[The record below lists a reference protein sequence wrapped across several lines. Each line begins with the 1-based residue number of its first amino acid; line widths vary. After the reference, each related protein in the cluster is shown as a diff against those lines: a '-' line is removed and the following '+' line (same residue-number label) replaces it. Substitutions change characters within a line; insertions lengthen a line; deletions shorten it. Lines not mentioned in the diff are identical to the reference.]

1 MNPRSM
7 ARTIRIRTIVLLMF
21 STLVAVSSIPASMLR
36 AQNELKINE
45 TFTEIARMRSR
56 GEFDQAVEVLKKII
70 QDYTDSDQVI
80 RYAYNQLI
88 YTLDYRGD
96 SESMRVYARIALER
110 FPDLI
115 VTDEESDYVDPV
127 RLNPTYDQLRKEMFG
142 SVRIDNPEGCRVIL
156 DGVQV
161 GATPYYEPLVRAGV
175 HQLVLTKSGYYDY
188 EERLLVDPDGNHI
201 VATASLQRQ
210 RDKWWW
216 IYRVGPALVGS
227 AILTY
232 GLTRDS
238 GSDVPPDEPLPG
250 PPAPPT
256 N

>member
-1 MNPRSM
+1 MGFLSM
-7 ARTIRIRTIVLLMF
+7 ARILSIRAIFTVF
-21 STLVAVSSIPASMLR
+21 SLTVAVSTIIPAGILY
-36 AQNELKINE
+36 AQNEQAINA
-45 TFTEIARMRSR
+45 TFIEVTRMRSR
-56 GEFDQAVEVLKKII
+56 GEFDQAVETLKKII

-80 RYAYNQLI
+80 RQAYNQLI

-110 FPDLI
+110 FPDLM
-115 VTDEESDYVDPV
+115 VTEEESDYVDPL

-142 SVRIDNPEGCRVIL
+142 AVRIDEPEGCRVLI
-156 DGVQV
+156 DGIQV
-161 GATPYYEPLVRAGV
+161 GETPYFEPLVRAGV
-175 HQLVLTKSGYYDY
+175 HKLVLTKSGFYDL
-188 EERLLVDPDGNHI
+188 EQRLLVDPGGNHPV
-201 VATASLQRQ
+201 VASAMQRQ

-227 AILTY
+227 AVLTY
-232 GLTRDS
+232 SLTRDS
-238 GSDVPPDEPLPG
+238 GNPVAPDEPLPG